1 MRKIYE
7 PAEIIVTV
15 IDAKD
20 AIVTSGTFDATD
32 EDLEWEN

>member
-7 PAEIIVTV
+7 PAEIIVMI

-20 AIVTSGTFDATD
+20 AIVTSGTFDVTD
-32 EDLEWEN
+32 KDLEWEK